1 MKRFLKCIVLFFGAP
16 LVVLLG
22 LYLWTDPFKCLH
34 QFDINNVDN
43 TNREYL
49 STELFLRNEK
59 SQHYNSF
66 IFSSS
71 RGCGM
76 NTYRWKNYLSPD
88 AHPFIFQA
96 WSETLT
102 GIEMK
107 MSYLDEH
114 QVPLDHV
121 LIMLDIPG
129 AFKKEQLSCEAM
141 TMKHFL
147 FTGKSR
153 ISYNAAQYFNFIQKP
168 SLWWSSIKK
177 RVVGSKEFC
186 HSDTI
191 TNDWNK
197 DNKYSCTGIPE
208 QDSLRDCSE
217 MSRQTFFA
225 KIAHRKNEGIAVS
238 EPLIS
243 KSFEDQLRH
252 IKTILDGNKSDYY
265 VILSPAYCYMNPA
278 VNPED
283 LEKLKVVFGEDRVY
297 DFTGK
302 NEMTDDYNNFT
313 DPNHFGQRVGWMIL
327 ETLYGA
333 KEKGANDLSISIQ
346 Y

>member
-1 MKRFLKCIVLFFGAP
+1 MDMKRFLKCMGLFVGIP
-16 LVVLLG
+16 LLLLLG
-22 LYLWTDPFKCLH
+22 LYVWTDPFKCIY
-34 QFDINNVDN
+34 QFDVNDVDN

-49 STELFLRNEK
+49 STELFLLNEK
-59 SQHYNSF
+59 SQQYNSF

-76 NTYRWKNYLSPD
+76 NTYRWKTYLSPD

-114 QVPLDHV
+114 KVPLDHV
-121 LIMLDIPG
+121 LVMMDIPG
-129 AFKKEQLSCEAM
+129 AFKKEQLSHEAM
-141 TMKHFL
+141 TLKHFI

-153 ISYNAAQYFNFIQKP
+153 VSYNAIQYFNFIQKP
-168 SLWWSSIKK
+168 SLWVSSVRKK
-177 RVVGSKEFC
+177 VKGSKTAC

-197 DNKYSCTGIPE
+197 NNKYNCTGIPE

-217 MSRQTFFA
+217 ISRRSFLEEVAYRRNERVVMS
-225 KIAHRKNEGIAVS
+225 K
-238 EPLIS
+238 PLITE
-243 KSFEDQLRH
+243 SFEDQLRH
-252 IKTILDGNKSDYY
+252 VKTILDGNKSDYY
-265 VILSPAYCYMNPA
+265 VILTPAYCYTNPA
-278 VNPED
+278 VNPTD
-283 LEKLKVVFGEDRVY
+283 LGKLKEIFGTDRVY

-327 ETLYGA
+327 EDIY
-333 KEKGANDLSISIQ
+333 
-346 Y
+346 

>member
-1 MKRFLKCIVLFFGAP
+1 MKRFLKYIAIFFGIP
-16 LVVLLG
+16 LVALFGV
-22 LYLWTDPFKCLH
+22 YLWTDPFRCIH
-34 QFDINNVDN
+34 QFDVNDVDD

-59 SQHYNSF
+59 GQRYNSF

-76 NTYRWKNYLSPD
+76 NAYRWRTYLSPD
-88 AHPFIFQA
+88 ARPFIFQA

-107 MSYLDEH
+107 MNYLDEH
-114 QVPLDHV
+114 HVNMDNV
-121 LIMLDIPG
+121 LIVFDIPG
-129 AFKKEQLSCEAM
+129 AFKKEQMSNEAM
-141 TMKHFL
+141 TLKHFL
-147 FTGKSR
+147 FTGKSKA
-153 ISYNAAQYFNFIQKP
+153 SYNAIQYFNFIQKP
-168 SLWWSSIKK
+168 SLWLSSIKK
-177 RVVGSKEFC
+177 KVKGQRAVC

-197 DNKYSCTGIPE
+197 SNKYCFAEIPE

-217 MSRQTFFA
+217 ISKQTFFS
-225 KIAHRKNEGIAVS
+225 KISHRKDDEIEVS

-243 KSFEDQLRH
+243 KSFEEQLRH
-252 IKTILDGNKSDYY
+252 IKSIFDCNNSDYY
-265 VILSPAYCYMNPA
+265 VVLTPAYCYTNPT
-278 VNPED
+278 VNPDD
-283 LEKLKVVFGEDRVY
+283 LEKLKAIFGEDRVF

-327 ETLYGA
+327 E
-333 KEKGANDLSISIQ
+333 SI
-346 Y
+346 YR